1 MRPIHRRVGAAAA
14 TAALLACSAGRES
27 PEAFEATAAV
37 RRYNEALPQV
47 YARRAPAL
55 LAGSATADEMQ
66 RLDDIVNFLAQGSRV
81 MDARQETF
89 QAGKVAFS
97 APDRAEVEAEEVWWY
112 RHWVPSTGEVKQAPR
127 RVRYK
132 NLYRL
137 MRIDGRWLVD
147 RLEERGY
154 QELQ

>member
-1 MRPIHRRVGAAAA
+1 MPPIHRLAGAAAL
-14 TAALLACSAGRES
+14 AAAHLACASRRES
-27 PEAFEATAAV
+27 PEAFEVTAAV
-37 RRYNEALPQV
+37 RRYNEALPQA
-47 YARRAPAL
+47 YARREPSLVAA
-55 LAGSATADEMQ
+55 SATGDEMR
-66 RLDDIVNFLAQGSRV
+66 RLDDIVNFLAQGERV

-89 QAGKVAFS
+89 QAGKVTFPAT
-97 APDRAEVEAEEVWWY
+97 DRAELEAEEVWWY

-137 MRIDGRWLVD
+137 ARVEGRWLVD